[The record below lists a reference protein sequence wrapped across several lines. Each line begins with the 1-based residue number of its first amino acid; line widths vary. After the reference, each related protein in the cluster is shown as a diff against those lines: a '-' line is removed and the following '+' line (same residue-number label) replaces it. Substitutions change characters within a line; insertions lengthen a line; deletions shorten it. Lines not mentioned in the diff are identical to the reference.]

1 MFSVTFLKETYFAD
15 CKICA
20 CLPAE
25 EKIGWMV
32 TQEPKAISKKRG
44 GFCFI
49 NTEIPS
55 AVCG

>member
-1 MFSVTFLKETYFAD
+1 MFSVTFLKETYFPD

-32 TQEPKAISKKRG
+32 TQEPKQFQRREVDSV
-44 GFCFI
+44 
-49 NTEIPS
+49 P
-55 AVCG
+55 